1 MDLITDLPECNGM
14 DSILVVVDHSST
26 KGVIF
31 IPCTK
36 TTDTT
41 KIVELLIQDLY
52 KRFRLPDRI
61 ISDRDPRFAAEVFQ
75 EMGKQLSI
83 RHSISTAFHP
93 QTDGEME
100 WVNQEIEVYLRAFCS
115 KEQTRWKEYL
125 PLAEFAHNN
134 WTHSVLKKSPFFIMM
149 GYHPHPLPTVF
160 ERTTIPS
167 VEERLQELKQ
177 VREETMIRREKQKLD
192 VFEEGQKVWLEAKNL
207 ATGYPSKKLAPK
219 REGPFKIF
227 KVLGPVT
234 YRRLRPRFL
243 QTVEDI
249 PAVGGEVDLEEFKDK
264 VEDGERENRI
274 PEKEDDLL
282 TLKLRSP
289 TLAPTLMT
297 QLTDHVSA
305 LCADWSAI
313 SPDTARSTCVV
324 DASRLSLD
332 IRLATALTNKG
343 LGVFCAEGLIQAQT
357 LCRTIAIMTMDHG
370 RISPENSETLVQE
383 YNRDAQLLF
392 IGADLQKARF
402 LSVEEHQVMGWQP
415 TSDVPATPRLRTV
428 DEMPDTPYDYDTE
441 LYGDGES

>member
-1 MDLITDLPECNGM
+1 MEMDTPDPTSTTPEASSLDLPPSRDLPTTNPSPLPM
-14 DSILVVVDHSST
+14 PPPVPTTPSFILTPLPIPTSNLRSNLPTPPPRSS
-26 KGVIF
+26 
-31 IPCTK
+31 P
-36 TTDTT
+36 
-41 KIVELLIQDLY
+41 E
-52 KRFRLPDRI
+52 
-61 ISDRDPRFAAEVFQ
+61 PRRPLTPEVF
-75 EMGKQLSI
+75 
-83 RHSISTAFHP
+83 
-93 QTDGEME
+93 
-100 WVNQEIEVYLRAFCS
+100 
-115 KEQTRWKEYL
+115 
-125 PLAEFAHNN
+125 
-134 WTHSVLKKSPFFIMM
+134 
-149 GYHPHPLPTVF
+149 
-160 ERTTIPS
+160 
-167 VEERLQELKQ
+167 
-177 VREETMIRREKQKLD
+177 
-192 VFEEGQKVWLEAKNL
+192 
-207 ATGYPSKKLAPK
+207 
-219 REGPFKIF
+219 
-227 KVLGPVT
+227 
-234 YRRLRPRFL
+234 RRLRPRFL

-313 SPDTARSTCVV
+313 LPDTARSTCVV